1 MFLKCSYFRHL
12 MSILVKIAKKM
23 QVLETAKPK
32 NVLSMFLNLWPR
44 SLMFLYTLF
53 LLEKNVYFLKVA

>member
-1 MFLKCSYFRHL
+1 